1 MAVFRFE
8 ILGLK
13 PRNFPEFESKKKSSL
28 KSGFELYFTLTG
40 KDKLSIKPKPKLNSA
55 DLNLHHTVKDLNTQ
69 T

>member
-40 KDKLSIKPKPKLNSA
+40 KDKLSIQPKPKLNSS
-55 DLNLHHTVKDLNTQ
+55 DLNFIILVKNPRF
-69 T
+69 